1 MGFSMSSRSDVQLHV
16 RGTAVVTGAAG
27 GIGGAYVASL
37 LRAGA
42 QVASVDVDAE
52 GLRAFEARLK
62 EAGVDLAGHRA
73 YVLDQTDVAA
83 MPRAL
88 DRIEADLGSLRI
100 LVNNAAIGNMKPMLE
115 FTEAE
120 FDQMVAIN
128 QKGPFFLAQEAG
140 RRMIEHG
147 DGGRIVN
154 IASAAALRVVDNNNL
169 YAMTKAAI
177 VFLTGGL
184 AKEWGRHGI
193 NTNCICPGF
202 IDTPLNTPVWETP
215 QGQEILGKLPRGR
228 LGKPEDLA
236 DMLVFLV
243 SEEASFVNGAVIP
256 VDDGFQHVF
265 PF

>member
-1 MGFSMSSRSDVQLHV
+1 MSSRSELHV

-27 GIGGAYVASL
+27 GIGGAYVAAL
-37 LRAGA
+37 LEAGA
-42 QVASVDVDAE
+42 HVASADIDAD
-52 GLRAFEARLK
+52 GLEALERRL
-62 EAGVDLAGHRA
+62 EESGLALTHHRS

-83 MPRAL
+83 LPAAL
-88 DRIEADLGSLRI
+88 DRVEADLGPLRI
-100 LVNNAAIGNMKPMLE
+100 LVNNAAIGNMRPTLD

-120 FDQMVAIN
+120 FDRMVAIN

-140 RRMIEHG
+140 RRMIAHG

-154 IASAAALRVVDNNNL
+154 IASGAALRVVDNNNL
-169 YAMTKAAI
+169 YAMTKAAL

-202 IDTPLNTPVWETP
+202 IDTPLNTPVWATP
-215 QGQEILGKLPRGR
+215 QGQEILRTLPRGR
-228 LGKPEDLA
+228 LGQPQDLA
-236 DMLVFLV
+236 AMLVFLA
-243 SEEASFVNGAVIP
+243 SEEAGFVNGAVIP